1 MKRAPEEPA
10 FVLHRYDWSESSL
23 ILEVFTRHH
32 GRVALAAKGAK
43 RPHSALRP
51 VLLPM
56 QPLHVS
62 FSGESEVRTLKTA
75 EWVGGQAM
83 PSGRALLTGY
93 YVNELVLR
101 LLAREDPHEMLFDH
115 YAEMVK
121 TVGVEAGPAL
131 QASLR
136 AFELSLLKEIG
147 LLPALDIQT
156 STNEALQ
163 AQMFYRMM
171 PESGLREAQDPN
183 DGSLLSGA
191 QWLQLHDALAGTHGF
206 RQLAGTCLTVRDA
219 LRPQLRA
226 LLHYHCGGRNLR
238 TRDMMME
245 MRDL

>member
-23 ILEVFTRHH
+23 ILEVFTRRY

-51 VLLPM
+51 ILLPM
-56 QPLHVS
+56 QPLHIS
-62 FSGESEVRTLKTA
+62 FGGESEVRTLKTA

-93 YVNELVLR
+93 YINELVLR
-101 LLAREDPHEMLFDH
+101 LLAREDPHEILFDR
-115 YAEMVK
+115 YAELVHLL
-121 TVGVEAGPAL
+121 GVDAGPGL
-131 QASLR
+131 QAGLR

-147 LLPALDIQT
+147 LLPALDMQT
-156 STNEALQ
+156 STSDPL
-163 AQMFYRMM
+163 RMQTLYQLM
-171 PESGLREAQDPN
+171 PESGLREAPDQN
-183 DGSLLSGA
+183 DDSLSGA
-191 QWLQLHDALAGTHGF
+191 QWLQLHEDLSGGRGLGELA
-206 RQLAGTCLTVRDA
+206 AACLPVREA

-245 MRDL
+245 LRDL

>member
-23 ILEVFTRHH
+23 ILEVFTRRY

-56 QPLHVS
+56 QPLNIS

-75 EWVGGQAM
+75 EWVGGQVM

-93 YVNELVLR
+93 YINELVLR
-101 LLAREDPHEMLFDH
+101 LLARDDPHEMLFDH
-115 YAEMVK
+115 YAALVRL
-121 TVGVEAGPAL
+121 VGVDAGPLL
-131 QASLR
+131 QAGLR

-147 LLPALDIQT
+147 LLPALDMQT
-156 STNEALQ
+156 STSDPLRTQ
-163 AQMFYRMM
+163 TLYRLI
-171 PESGLREAQDPN
+171 PESGLREALDLN
-183 DGSLLSGA
+183 DGGLPGA
-191 QWLQLHDALAGTHGF
+191 QWLQLHVALSGGDAFQPLVNA
-206 RQLAGTCLTVRDA
+206 CLPVRDA
-219 LRPQLRA
+219 LRPQLRE

-245 MRDL
+245 LRDL

>member
-1 MKRAPEEPA
+1 MKRSPEEPA

-23 ILEVFTRHH
+23 ILEVFTRRH

-56 QPLHVS
+56 QPLHIS

-101 LLAREDPHEMLFDH
+101 LLAREDPHEALFDH
-115 YAEMVK
+115 YAALVRL
-121 TVGVEAGPAL
+121 VGGDAGLQL
-131 QASLR
+131 QAGLR

-147 LLPALDIQT
+147 LLPALDMQT
-156 STNEALQ
+156 STGDALRTGTL
-163 AQMFYRMM
+163 YRLI
-171 PESGLREAQDPN
+171 PESGLREAADPG
-183 DGSLLSGA
+183 DGGLPGA
-191 QWLQLHDALAGTHGF
+191 QWLQLHAGLSGGQGFERLVDA
-206 RQLAGTCLTVRDA
+206 CLPLRDA
-219 LRPQLRA
+219 LRPQLRE

-238 TRDMMME
+238 TRDMLME
-245 MRDL
+245 LREL